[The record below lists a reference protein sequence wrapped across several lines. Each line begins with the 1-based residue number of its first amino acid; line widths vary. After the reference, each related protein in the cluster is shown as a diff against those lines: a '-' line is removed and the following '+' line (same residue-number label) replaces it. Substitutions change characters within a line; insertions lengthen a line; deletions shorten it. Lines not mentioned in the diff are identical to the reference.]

1 MARCNFPKLSTIRN
15 FVFALSLASLSALH
29 AEETSSTVGKVHTEI
44 LNTFEELNDEELQTN
59 ESKEFLA
66 ALADFN
72 EIHKNADVSKINIPK
87 LESELQ
93 NLQDKAT
100 PVVAAVIHEMIAT
113 VKWLN

>member
-1 MARCNFPKLSTIRN
+1 MIRGFFHQLYAVKN
-15 FVFALSLASLSALH
+15 FVFALSLISFSALH
-29 AEETSSTVGKVHTEI
+29 AEETPAIVGKVHTEI
-44 LNTFEELNDEELQTN
+44 LNTFEELNDEELKTN
-59 ESKEFLA
+59 ESKEFLD

-72 EIHKNADVSKINIPK
+72 EIHKNADVTKINIPK

-93 NLQDKAT
+93 NLHDKAT